1 MPTRAKLKA
10 RALADPEVKATYDAL
25 GPEYKLIAELLRA
38 RKKSGLTQA
47 EVASRMGTTN
57 TVVARLEA
65 GGGSKRHSPSLTTL
79 RRYAKAVGREL
90 NIRLV
95 WLP

>member
-1 MPTRAKLKA
+1 MLTHAKLKA
-10 RALADPEVKATYDAL
+10 RALADPQVKAAYDSL

-57 TVVARLEA
+57 TAVARLEA

-79 RRYAKAVGREL
+79 RRYAKAVGRQL
-90 NIRLV
+90 HIRLV
-95 WLP
+95 

>member
-1 MPTRAKLKA
+1 VLTHAKLKA
-10 RALADPEVKATYDAL
+10 RALADPEVKAAYDAL

-79 RRYAKAVGREL
+79 RRYAKAVGKQL
-90 NIRLV
+90 HIRLV
-95 WLP
+95 

>member
-1 MPTRAKLKA
+1 MLTHAKLKA
-10 RALADPEVKATYDAL
+10 RALADPEVRAAYEAL

-79 RRYAKAVGREL
+79 RRYAKAVGRQL
-90 NIRLV
+90 HIRLV
-95 WLP
+95 

>member
-1 MPTRAKLKA
+1 VLTHAKLKA
-10 RALADPEVKATYDAL
+10 RALADPEVKAAYDAL

-47 EVASRMGTTN
+47 EVAARMGTTN

-95 WLP
+95 

>member
-1 MPTRAKLKA
+1 LKA
-10 RALADPEVKATYDAL
+10 RALADPEVKAAYDAL

-79 RRYAKAVGREL
+79 RRYAKAVGKQL
-90 NIRLV
+90 HIRLV
-95 WLP
+95 

>member
-1 MPTRAKLKA
+1 MLSHAKLKA
-10 RALADPEVKATYDAL
+10 KALADPEVKAAYDAL

-79 RRYAKAVGREL
+79 RRYAKAVGRQL
-90 NIRLV
+90 HIRLV
-95 WLP
+95 

>member
-1 MPTRAKLKA
+1 MLTHAKLKA
-10 RALADPEVKATYDAL
+10 RALANPEVKAAHDAL

-47 EVASRMGTTN
+47 EVAARMSTTN

-95 WLP
+95 

>member
-1 MPTRAKLKA
+1 VLTHAKLKV
-10 RALADPEVKATYDAL
+10 RALADPEVKAAYDAL

-79 RRYAKAVGREL
+79 RRYAKAVGRQL
-90 NIRLV
+90 HIRLV
-95 WLP
+95 

>member
-1 MPTRAKLKA
+1 MLTHAKLKA
-10 RALADPEVKATYDAL
+10 RALADPEVKAAYDAL

-47 EVASRMGTTN
+47 EVAARMGTTN

-95 WLP
+95 